1 MSIISKAYEAL
12 GVGTVISNAVLKKGD
27 VVVTFATSGSS
38 GVDVTA
44 TLSAGSMTQKYTH
57 AYNTAGASPDSVCAR
72 VYTVDNDVTAN
83 ITVSGNSQ
91 SQVTVVFRNA
101 QIVDWDSTGYASGSP
116 TQSIPTGYSTPGMG
130 VLLVNRYT
138 PPSNPPNYTWL
149 TNGSASVGYL
159 DNISTQLAQPPALSH
174 SGGTYSATMALM
186 LAPVNAAPHVPS
198 MNPTGTLAA
207 PAVLATLTPTLNWSF
222 SDPDVGN
229 SQKARQLKIYD
240 GATLIYDSGKVATG
254 SMIFT
259 YPSSGVT
266 ALQPDKVYG
275 WEVIVWDNH
284 DAASPYSTRQYFK
297 TTKAPTVTPKSPL
310 GTGALPLM
318 ISQTPRVQWS
328 YADTENHV
336 QNSFQVRIKRA
347 SDDGI
352 AHESG
357 LIISTNTYYDVP
369 VGVLAA
375 GVTYYWEVQV
385 RDSTSMVSGFS
396 KGQYFVINVPP
407 AKPIPDHI
415 PDTLRVGKR
424 PVFEATI
431 NDDVENDAQAFVLQL
446 ATNSAFTENLLDFR
460 SDFRIEGWEAFDGT
474 VWDTFQPGGKI
485 RPAQLVRDYGFE
497 GVLGGIW
504 KWDVGPLGTGD
515 KINNAHEQ
523 KRNGNYSLR
532 IVAASGNNIGV
543 QQELKGWKPGD
554 KVTLDAYVNITKYAT
569 GRLNVDLVAYD
580 ANGKN
585 LIDTSGIV
593 AEGIT
598 TGFTK
603 FSDASITIPAN
614 TKTLLVRVFVDG
626 TPNMTAYIDDVTV
639 SIDGVKK
646 YNKVRYTIG
655 VDAYYGE
662 PLTEGKAYYWRMAAK
677 DGLTGTLSE
686 WTDQQTLTNRL
697 GTSGKC
703 ENAADW
709 GAYNCTV
716 TTDTTNKVDGN
727 ASIKVTAT
735 NKNVAAAFKDVG
747 GWKAGKYYVILGFI
761 KNGNAEKGA
770 RIIPSGPTY
779 SASWQIYDKTKF
791 NFYWC
796 KTAPTTD
803 YPGNL
808 DLGFSPTE
816 AGQYAYFDQVRV
828 YEISKAEYELISV
841 DPSWSGELLALR
853 YPYVDNTQ
861 TIPRK
866 TRIRCGTTLALQTKP
881 IKTTAPVDRSVFSKF
896 AMLPIHVPAVKR
908 IENTDSRITY
918 SSGGLAWNNINYVDA
933 GSSEG
938 TSAYVAGT
946 AGAWAELSFIGTGIR
961 FGSWLSPWYG
971 LVDVYIDDVLVK
983 TVSQYVPEGYVGD
996 TKQQIVYEN
1005 TKLPY
1010 GPHKIKIV
1018 NRNEKVDPAALGM
1031 SCALDFFEILD
1042 TRAPAVLTVQSS
1054 NNANDATPTWED
1066 VTDVFLSGDY
1076 YRYKNMVKTAPEWGL
1091 ALKITVDAKER
1102 LGPIEIDGFGIS
1114 YE

>member
-1 MSIISKAYEAL
+1 M
-12 GVGTVISNAVLKKGD
+12 
-27 VVVTFATSGSS
+27 
-38 GVDVTA
+38 
-44 TLSAGSMTQKYTH
+44 
-57 AYNTAGASPDSVCAR
+57 
-72 VYTVDNDVTAN
+72 
-83 ITVSGNSQ
+83 
-91 SQVTVVFRNA
+91 
-101 QIVDWDSTGYASGSP
+101 GY
-116 TQSIPTGYSTPGMG
+116 PTGIENIPFIKTGKRTTTIDAHTFPDDIVHVAVGLYSSSSSLYGVVLANGDLYIKSNTGMTNQDAINFRSAYGFTGSWQKFKTG
-130 VLLVNRYT
+130 VAKVDTGGPYLHVLYKNRTLERYIS
-138 PPSNPPNYTWL
+138 SNTMP
-149 TNGSASVGYL
+149 TNLG
-159 DNISTQLAQPPALSH
+159 TAQAMWDGINSEFVYVKAD
-174 SGGTYSATMALM
+174 GTLNNTVFPTNKSYVAVRIGQRGTMAL
-186 LAPVNAAPHVPS
+186 AS
-198 MNPTGTLAA
+198 DGTLYYVYSSSVVQIGTNVKEMSMSGGSTGRLNYLKHDGTVWSAVAVDNPSFAQVTGFPSSVKSLVDVVDGQTYALLVDGSVYRWSAPGAA
-207 PAVLATLTPTLNWSF
+207 VATSIVT
-222 SDPDVGN
+222 
-229 SQKARQLKIYD
+229 
-240 GATLIYDSGKVATG
+240 DSGCI
-254 SMIFT
+254 SI
-259 YPSSGVT
+259 
-266 ALQPDKVYG
+266 YG
-275 WEVIVWDNH
+275 
-284 DAASPYSTRQYFK
+284 
-297 TTKAPTVTPKSPL
+297 
-310 GTGALPLM
+310 
-318 ISQTPRVQWS
+318 
-328 YADTENHV
+328 
-336 QNSFQVRIKRA
+336 
-347 SDDGI
+347 DGGGFI
-352 AHESG
+352 
-357 LIISTNTYYDVP
+357 TNNIP
-369 VGVLAA
+369 G
-375 GVTYYWEVQV
+375 
-385 RDSTSMVSGFS
+385 
-396 KGQYFVINVPP
+396 
-407 AKPIPDHI
+407 KPIPDHI

-431 NDDVENDAQAFVLQL
+431 NDDVENDSQAFVLQL

-593 AEGIT
+593 VEGIT

-603 FSDASITIPAN
+603 ISDSSITIPAN

-626 TPNMTAYIDDVTV
+626 APNMTAYIDDVTV
-639 SIDGVKK
+639 LIDGVKK

-662 PLTEGKAYYWRMAAK
+662 PLTEGKTYYWRMAAK

-703 ENAADW
+703 ESAADW

-716 TTDTTNKVDGN
+716 ITDTTNKVDGN

-735 NKNVAAAFKDVG
+735 NKNVAAAYKDVG

-761 KNGNAEKGA
+761 KNGNAENGA

-808 DLGFSPTE
+808 DLGFTPTE

-861 TIPRK
+861 TIQRK

-896 AMLPIHVPAVKR
+896 ATLPIHVPAVKR
-908 IENTDSRITY
+908 VENTDSRITY

-933 GSSEG
+933 GSSQG
-938 TSAYVAGT
+938 TIAYIAGV

-971 LVDVYIDDVLVK
+971 LVDVYIDNVLVK
-983 TVSQYVPEGYVGD
+983 TVSQYVPEGYVGN
-996 TKQQIVYEN
+996 TKQQVVYEN

-1018 NRNEKVDPAALGM
+1018 NRNEKADPAALGM

-1042 TRAPAVLTVQSS
+1042 TKAPAVLTVQSS
-1054 NNANDATPTWED
+1054 NNANDANPTWED

-1076 YRYKNMVKTAPEWGL
+1076 FRYKNLIKTAPDWGL

>member
-159 DNISTQLAQPPALSH
+159 DNISTQLAQPPTLSH
-174 SGGTYSATMALM
+174 GGGTYSATMALM

-254 SMIFT
+254 STTFT

-284 DAASPYSTRQYFK
+284 DAASPYATRKYFK
-297 TTKAPTVTPKSPL
+297 TTKAPTVTPMSPL
-310 GTGALPLM
+310 GTSALPLM
-318 ISQTPRVQWS
+318 ISQTPRVQWTYS
-328 YADTENHV
+328 DTENHV
-336 QNSFQVRIKRA
+336 QNAFQVRIKRA
-347 SDDGI
+347 SDNGI
-352 AHESG
+352 AHDSG
-357 LIISTNTYYDVP
+357 PIVSTNVYYDVP
-369 VGVLAA
+369 DGVLAA

-385 RDSTSMVSGFS
+385 SDSTGMVSGFS

-407 AKPIPDHI
+407 GKPIPDHI
-415 PDTLRVGKR
+415 PDMLRVGKR

-431 NDDVENDAQAFVLQL
+431 NDDVENNAQAFVLQL
-446 ATNSAFTENLLDFR
+446 SSETEIYTFTSNVDAT
-460 SDFRIEGWEAFDGT
+460 GWEVFDGT
-474 VWDTFQPGGKI
+474 AWEWQGITTGKV
-485 RPAQLVRDYGFE
+485 RPAQLVKDGGFE
-497 GVLGGIW
+497 SPSGTYW
-504 KWDVGPLGTGD
+504 KPMHSSLADGEFAGTD
-515 KINNAHEQ
+515 TEV
-523 KRNGNYSLR
+523 KRKGNSALKL
-532 IVAASGNNIGV
+532 VSKTSKAIGFY
-543 QQELKGWKPGD
+543 QDLKGWKPGD
-554 KVTLDAYVNITKYAT
+554 VIVVEGYMKITQHNKGKLQIDIITDTGLDT
-569 GRLNVDLVAYD
+569 GTMWYD
-580 ANGKN
+580 AT
-585 LIDTSGIV
+585 ISGWLK
-593 AEGIT
+593 
-598 TGFTK
+598 FTET
-603 FSDASITIPAN
+603 ITIPA
-614 TKTLLVRVFVDG
+614 KTTLVQVRAFTDEFADLTGYVD
-626 TPNMTAYIDDVTV
+626 NI
-639 SIDGVKK
+639 SVKIQGLK
-646 YNKVRYTIG
+646 EYTKVRYTPQIDL
-655 VDAYYGE
+655 V
-662 PLTEGKAYYWRMAAK
+662 EGTTYYWRMAAK

-703 ENAADW
+703 ESAADW

-735 NKNVAAAFKDVG
+735 NKNVAAAYKDVG

-761 KNGNAEKGA
+761 KNGNAENGA

-779 SASWQIYDKTKF
+779 SASWPIYDKTKF

-808 DLGFSPTE
+808 DLSFSPTE

-861 TIPRK
+861 TILRK
-866 TRIRCGTTLALQTKP
+866 KSIRCGTTLALQTKP
-881 IKTTAPVDRSVFSKF
+881 IKTTAPVDRGVFSKF
-896 AMLPIHVPAVKR
+896 ATLPIHVPTVKR

-933 GSSEG
+933 GSSQG
-938 TSAYVAGT
+938 TIAYVAGV

-983 TVSQYVPEGYVGD
+983 IVSQYVPEGYVGD
-996 TKQQIVYEN
+996 SKQQIVYEN

-1018 NRNEKVDPAALGM
+1018 NRNEKADPTALGQ

-1042 TRAPAVLTVQSS
+1042 TKAPAVLTVQSS
-1054 NNANDATPTWED
+1054 NNANDPNPTWED

-1076 YRYKNMVKTAPEWGL
+1076 FRYKNLIKTAPDWGL

-1102 LGPIEIDGFGIS
+1102 LGPIEIAGFGIS

>member
-1 MSIISKAYEAL
+1 MSLITKAYEAL
-12 GVGTVISNAVLKKGD
+12 GVGAVISNAVLKKGD
-27 VVVTFATSGSS
+27 VVVTYATSGSS
-38 GVDVTA
+38 GVDATA
-44 TLSAGSMTQKYTH
+44 TLNAGSMTQKYTH
-57 AYNTAGASPDSVCAR
+57 AYNTAGGSPDSVCAR

-83 ITVSGNSQ
+83 ITVGGNGQSG
-91 SQVTVVFRNA
+91 QVTVVFRNA
-101 QIVDWDSTGYASGSP
+101 QIVDWDSTGYATGSP
-116 TQSIPTGYSTPGMG
+116 AQSIPTGYSTPGMG
-130 VLLVNRYT
+130 VLLVNRYS
-138 PPSNPPNYTWL
+138 PPSNPPDYTWL

-159 DNISTQLAQPPALSH
+159 DNISTQLAQPPALSQT
-174 SGGTYSATMALM
+174 GGTYSSIMALM
-186 LAPVNAAPHVPS
+186 LAPVNRAPNVPS

-207 PAVLATLTPTLNWSF
+207 PALLATLTPTLNWSF

-229 SQKARQLKIYD
+229 SQRARQLKIYD
-240 GATLIYDSGKVATG
+240 GTTLIYDSGKVTTG
-254 SMIFT
+254 STTFT

-275 WEVIVWDNH
+275 WEVTVWDNH
-284 DAASPYSTRQYFK
+284 DAVSPYATRQYFK

-310 GTGALPLM
+310 GTSALPLM
-318 ISQTPRVQWS
+318 ISQTPRIQWTYS
-328 YADTENHV
+328 DAEGNAQKRYQVAIYNSADALVH
-336 QNSFQVRIKRA
+336 
-347 SDDGI
+347 D
-352 AHESG
+352 SG
-357 LIISTNTYYDVP
+357 VIVSSNTYYDVP
-369 VGVLAA
+369 A
-375 GVTYYWEVQV
+375 GALTAGQTYHYHV
-385 RDSTSMVSGFS
+385 RVEDSTEMSSGFS
-396 KGQYFVINVPP
+396 VFNYFLINVPP
-407 AKPIPDHI
+407 GKPIPDHI

-474 VWDTFQPGGKI
+474 VWDAFQLGGII

-515 KINNAHEQ
+515 KINNGHEQ

-554 KVTLDAYVNITKYAT
+554 KVTLDAYVNITNYTA

-603 FSDASITIPAN
+603 ISDASITIPAN

-662 PLTEGKAYYWRMAAK
+662 PLTEGKAYYWRMAVK
-677 DGLTGTLSE
+677 DGLTGTMSE

-703 ENAADW
+703 ENASDW

-716 TTDTTNKVDGN
+716 TTETTNKVDGN

-735 NKNVAAAFKDVG
+735 NKNVAAAYKDVG

-761 KNGNAEKGA
+761 KNGNAENGA

-808 DLGFSPTE
+808 DLGFTPTE

-861 TIPRK
+861 TIQRK

-896 AMLPIHVPAVKR
+896 ATLPINVPAAKR
-908 IENTDSRITY
+908 VEENDPSLVY
-918 SSGGLAWNNINYVDA
+918 SGVWSNIGPHSGYSGMDGKGSGATGDYV
-933 GSSEG
+933 
-938 TSAYVAGT
+938 
-946 AGAWAELSFIGTGIR
+946 ELTFIGTGIR
-961 FGSWLSPWYG
+961 CFGSKAPYAGIAQIFLDG
-971 LVDVYIDDVLVK
+971 VFVGEVDYYK
-983 TVSQYVPEGYVGD
+983 AAPE
-996 TKQQIVYEN
+996 TFQQLMYEN
-1005 TKLPY
+1005 ANLPY

-1018 NRNEKVDPAALGM
+1018 VTGKRNTESAGTSVY
-1031 SCALDFFEILD
+1031 LDFFEILD
-1042 TRAPAVLTVQSS
+1042 TKAPAVLTVQAS
-1054 NNANDATPTWED
+1054 NNANDVTPTWEE
-1066 VTDVFLSGDY
+1066 VTAAFISGEPY
-1076 YRYKNMVKTAPEWGL
+1076 FFENKLKTAPDWGL
-1091 ALKITVDAKER
+1091 SVKIIVDAKER